1 MEAQRTIQ
9 SLAAQADYLKGELR
23 ALHNCDQILCESPA
37 MRHVL
42 RDVAQVAPTD
52 AAVLILGETG
62 TGKELVARAIH
73 AASRRKDK
81 PLIRVNCAAIPAN
94 LMESE
99 FFGHEKGAFTGA
111 TQRRDGRFLLADGGT
126 LFLDEVGELPVDL
139 QVKLLRALQE
149 GEFESVGGSKTI
161 KVDVRVVAAT
171 NRDLPQAIKAGAFR
185 EDLYYRL
192 NVFPIRVPPLRARG
206 ERDLALL
213 ARAFTARAAH
223 RVGRN
228 VELSE
233 DGLRRL
239 SAYPWPGNVRELEN
253 VIERAVI
260 TSVGGRLNLD
270 RALPETAAITGEG
283 GGARPQLVREG
294 APGAGNIDVPPPRVR
309 TIAEFEALE
318 RDNILRA
325 LGAARGRIAGDG
337 GAAQL
342 LAIHPS
348 TLRSRMKALNIP
360 RRADA

>member
-1 MEAQRTIQ
+1 M
-9 SLAAQADYLKGELR
+9 R
-23 ALHNCDQILCESPA
+23 A
-37 MRHVL
+37 VL

-139 QVKLLRALQE
+139 QVKLLRALQD
-149 GEFESVGGSKTI
+149 GEFEPVGGTKTL
-161 KVDVRVVAAT
+161 KVNVRVVAAT
-171 NRDLPQAIKAGAFR
+171 NRDLAAAIKAGAFR

-192 NVFPIRVPPLRARG
+192 NVFPLRVPALRDRG
-206 ERDLALL
+206 ARDLVLL

-223 RVGRN
+223 RVGRA
-228 VELSE
+228 VDLTDSCF
-233 DGLRRL
+233 DRLR
-239 SAYPWPGNVRELEN
+239 AYAWPGNVRELEN

-270 RALPETAAITGEG
+270 RALPETATPSPHAACGF
-283 GGARPQLVREG
+283 
-294 APGAGNIDVPPPRVR
+294 APSPSPNDSLAPTNIDAPPRIHTV
-309 TIAEFEALE
+309 AELESLE
-318 RDNILRA
+318 RDNIRRA
-325 LGAARGRIAGDG
+325 LDAARGRIAGDG

-342 LAIHPS
+342 LAINPS
-348 TLRSRMKALNIP
+348 TLRSRMKALQISRP
-360 RRADA
+360 ADPP